1 MHNWIGLV
9 VLLAIVAFMAVFLW
23 RGTKLKSGGSQPDS
37 NHSYN
42 WPGSDHH
49 SGSDGH
55 SGMQ

>member
-9 VLLAIVAFMAVFLW
+9 ALLGIVGFMAFFLW
-23 RGTKLKSGGSQPDS
+23 RGTKLKSDGLAPDS

-49 SGSDGH
+49 PGSDGH
-55 SGMQ
+55 SGTH